1 MVDKRYLKG
10 IKLGEEIRMLLST
23 TEMLP
28 EGEAFDRLSADQ
40 AAAFFVR
47 GQRLAVEA
55 IGQAAPEIARGAQA
69 MAAAVRSGGSLVY
82 AAAGSSGLM
91 ALADAC
97 ELPGTFGIP
106 ADTIQIHMA
115 GGVPA
120 DGRMPGGTEDDT
132 EAADVIGRGVAAGD
146 VVIVLS
152 ASGTTPFA
160 LAVAE
165 VVKSKGSVLIA
176 IASNP
181 GSPLLELADIPICL
195 QTPPEVIA
203 GSTRL
208 GAGTAQKAA
217 LNLMSSLMGIALG
230 HVYQGQMVNVVADNT
245 KLINRAVGIIAG
257 ISNVSEA
264 AAKTALDQSGGDTK
278 AAILVAAGVTLKDA
292 KALLS
297 VHIGHLEP
305 CFNSLKSNQDIKV

>member
-1 MVDKRYLKG
+1 
-10 IKLGEEIRMLLST
+10 MLLPT

-28 EGEAFDRLSADQ
+28 EGEAIDRLSADQ

-69 MAAAVRSGGSLVY
+69 MATAIRSGGSLVY

-120 DGRMPGGTEDDT
+120 DGRMPGDTEDDT

-264 AAKTALDQSGGDTK
+264 AARTALDRSGGDTK

-297 VHIGHLEP
+297 AHIGHLEP